1 MKIKQKI
8 LTGFP
13 CNNGEIY
20 VVITENRDMYTINN
34 ENSFKEAMKEG
45 YIEIEENN

>member
-13 CNNGEIY
+13 CNNEEIY
-20 VVITENRDMYTINN
+20 VVITENKEMYTINSK
-34 ENSFKEAMKEG
+34 NSFNETMKEG